1 MNKEE
6 HCKEIMLHNT
16 TDAKVWTDEFI
27 KTFRKLYPLIG
38 DAYIALSHFDDF
50 RDWVFGWFCNAI
62 QTAIDLT
69 NARRDKRYVYI
80 LQSNSGAIVNV
91 WNNGFEPSEDEL
103 DEAYAVHLGRHALC
117 DGKKHSAATNC
128 TLYRWNKYE
137 GLEHWNGKAVAQTI
151 YNWVE

>member
-6 HCKEIMLHNT
+6 LCKEIMLHNT
-16 TDAKVWTDEFI
+16 TDAQVWTDEFI

-62 QTAIDLT
+62 QTGIDLT
-69 NARRDKRYVYI
+69 NCERDKRYIYI
-80 LQSNSGAIVNV
+80 LQSNSGAIVEV

-103 DEAYAVHLGRHALC
+103 DEVYSNWNAVCGGR
-117 DGKKHSAATNC
+117 AAINC
-128 TLYRWNKYE
+128 ALYRWNKYE
-137 GLEHWNGKAVAQTI
+137 GLECWNGKAVAKTI
-151 YNWVE
+151 YNWNKAN